1 MTGRSFAVLGAM
13 VAFAFACPTADA
25 AIRITEWMYS
35 GAPGEFVELTNVGGP
50 AVDFTGW
57 SYSDEDN
64 VPGTISLS
72 SLGVVA
78 PGESVLFTDALEG
91 DFRTGWSL
99 PAGVKILG
107 EVTDNLSRNDAI
119 YIYDAANAI
128 VDVLDYGD
136 QSTPGAGPRTADSSG
151 NPMTLAALGANNPAL
166 WVLSSVG
173 DAYGSYAAGGSTGNP
188 GSFSLVPEPAGITLA
203 AIAAAMFGRRRRR
216 S

>member
-1 MTGRSFAVLGAM
+1 MIRRSIAVLGAV
-13 VAFAFACPTADA
+13 VALTAA
-25 AIRITEWMYS
+25 NYPAQGAIRITEWMYS
-35 GAPGEFVELTNVGGP
+35 GAPGEFFELTNIGGP

-64 VPGTISLS
+64 VPGTESLS

-78 PGESVLFTDALEG
+78 PGESVIVTEAPEAT
-91 DFRTGWSL
+91 FRAAWNL
-99 PAGVKILG
+99 PASVKIRG
-107 EVTDNLSRNDAI
+107 DIADNLGRNDAI
-119 YIYDAANAI
+119 YVYNAANAI
-128 VDVLDYGD
+128 ADVLDFGD
-136 QSTPGAGPRTADSSG
+136 ASTPGAGPRTENRSG

-188 GSFSLVPEPAGITLA
+188 GSFSLVPEPAGLTLA
-203 AIAAAMFGRRRRR
+203 AVAAAMFGRRRRR